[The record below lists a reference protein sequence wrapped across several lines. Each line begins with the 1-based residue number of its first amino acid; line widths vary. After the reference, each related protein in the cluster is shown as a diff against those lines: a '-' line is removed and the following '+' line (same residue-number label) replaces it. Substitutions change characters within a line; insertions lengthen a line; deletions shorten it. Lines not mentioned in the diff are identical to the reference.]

1 MACRGGGGEW
11 RSSSGSGVDPAS
23 LSIPPSLGLPLDP
36 ECSSVQRGPEV
47 LQGVWGVQRG
57 RAGSWL
63 RGLQS

>member
-1 MACRGGGGEW
+1 MSGGVAQARVW
-11 RSSSGSGVDPAS
+11 TPPPSH
-23 LSIPPSLGLPLDP
+23 SIPPSLGLPLDP

-47 LQGVWGVQRG
+47 LLGAWGVRRG